1 MTHAASEERR
11 VRTFWRTGAVV
22 ALLVTLAACGDAEPE
37 GPLVARAGDAELG
50 VDRTVSLLVDQEG
63 IPNEAQVVEALAD
76 LWIDYTLLATA
87 VAEDS
92 TFGFVDLEPLVRQQL
107 DQEVILQYRDSVL
120 EVDTLVTEEELR
132 AAYDQDAPAATELR
146 ARHILLGYPQGATQ
160 EQRDSVRA
168 RAEEL
173 RARLVGGASFE
184 ELAREHSED
193 PGSARRGGDLGFFS
207 RGEMVRPFEE
217 AAFSLEPGELGPV
230 VESPFGL
237 HIIRVEE
244 RRSPAF
250 EQVRDDLR
258 TRILNRR
265 LVTADS
271 ALVAGLEGDASPE
284 VVEEGPQLA
293 RALAAEPA
301 RRLTGRAADRPLA
314 RYEGGAYTAGEFQ
327 RFIRTRE
334 PQFRQQLQAASDEQ
348 IGNFL
353 RGMVQ
358 RELLLRQA
366 EAAGME
372 PDPQR
377 VDSLVAGARERLR
390 GVAREIG
397 VLRLERAPGEA
408 LEPAVQRAVEDAL
421 LDVLTGATDVIPLG
435 QISFQLRQGVPTRV
449 SEAGVGQ
456 VVLRVGQ
463 ARAGRAPS
471 PAEDVLPA
479 DSSLLP
485 PADPGR

>member
-1 MTHAASEERR
+1 M
-11 VRTFWRTGAVV
+11 RTYWRTGA
-22 ALLVTLAACGDAEPE
+22 ALALLLVTAACGDAGDEQT
-37 GPLVARAGDAELG
+37 LVARAGDAELG
-50 VDRTVSLLVDQEG
+50 VDRTVGLLVDQEG
-63 IPNEAQVVEALAD
+63 LPNQAQVVEALAD

-120 EVDTLVTEEELR
+120 EVDTLVTEEQLR

-160 EQRDSVRA
+160 QQRDSVRA
-168 RAEEL
+168 RAEAL
-173 RARLVGGASFE
+173 RARIRSGESFE
-184 ELAREHSED
+184 ALARQVSED
-193 PGSARRGGDLGFFS
+193 PGSAAQGGDLGFFS

-217 AAFSLEPGELGPV
+217 AAFSLEPGEVSEV

-237 HIIRVEE
+237 HLIRVEE

-250 EQVRDDLR
+250 DQVRADLR

-265 LVTADS
+265 LVRADS
-271 ALVAGLEGDASPE
+271 ALVAGLEGDAAPE
-284 VVEEGPQLA
+284 VVEEGPSLA
-293 RALAAEPA
+293 RELAAEPA
-301 RRLTGRAADRPLA
+301 RGLTRRAADRPLA

-327 RFIRTRE
+327 AFIRSRD
-334 PQFRQQLQAASDEQ
+334 PQFRQQLQDASDEQ

-358 RELLLRQA
+358 RELLLDQA
-366 EAAGME
+366 RAAGME

-377 VDSLVAGARERLR
+377 VDSLVAGARDRLR
-390 GVAREIG
+390 TVARQIG
-397 VLRLERAPGEA
+397 VLRLDRAPGEA

-449 SEAGVGQ
+449 SQAGVGE

-463 ARAGRAPS
+463 ARAGRSPS
-471 PAEDVLPA
+471 PAENTLPS

-485 PADPGR
+485 PVDPGR